1 MGACGCYNKTLEGKN
16 TLENDQINRDQN
28 PKIDLK
34 TGPKIFND
42 QNKFKEEENE
52 IQIPQIEKIKE
63 ETKPKIPIIDIRRRV
78 PQNMVNEL
86 LLKYICKIDIKD
98 ELGFRKGNGFF
109 IKVNDQSNKDQ
120 EKYLIISEQIIPK
133 NNNYEYIELEKF
145 NGQRKMNLYLKDRY
159 IKPLEEL
166 NLTVIEIKDTDE
178 ICNEIKFLSYNINF
192 ISGNNIFKKGS
203 VFSISYSN
211 GEKISSS
218 CGKIIDIE
226 NYEFEHDLYE
236 EDCSRGSPIMV
247 YNYNFNEIIVI
258 GIHRGFNQEEYF
270 GYGTFIAK
278 LLSKNCQIQIIS
290 KVQNVNISLNCE
302 NIDKFSNVEK
312 KLYAKY
318 PYLLKKEIN
327 FVSNGNY
334 IDRSRTIIE
343 NRIKNGDILMII
355 TEDIPKEVGNI
366 CVIILIS
373 SDQRVNVIM
382 ACKDSDNFSV
392 VEQKLYE
399 EYPKYE
405 KIKNNLLFLANG
417 GVINKAVSLKENNIK
432 NDTTIIIS
440 NIEED

>member
-1 MGACGCYNKTLEGKN
+1 MRACGCDNKTLEGKN
-16 TLENDQINRDQN
+16 NLENDQINKDQN

-34 TGPKIFND
+34 TAPKIFNG
-42 QNKFKEEENE
+42 QNKFKEENE
-52 IQIPQIEKIKE
+52 IQILQIEKTKE
-63 ETKPKIPIIDIRRRV
+63 ETKPKRPIIDIRFSV
-78 PQNMVNEL
+78 EQNIIDEI

-98 ELGFRKGNGFF
+98 EFEFRKGNGFF
-109 IKVNDQSNKDQ
+109 MKVNDGSNKDQ

-133 NNNYEYIELEKF
+133 DDNYEYIELEKF
-145 NGQRKMNLYLKDRY
+145 NEQRKIYLNLKNRY
-159 IKPLEEL
+159 IKPLEDL

-192 ISGNNIFKKGS
+192 ISGSNIFKEGW

-211 GEKISSS
+211 GGEITSS
-218 CGKIIDIE
+218 CGNIINIE

-236 EDCSRGSPIMV
+236 EECSRGSPIMV

-258 GIHRGFNQEEYF
+258 GIHRGFNQETDF
-270 GYGTFIAK
+270 GYGTFIVE
-278 LLSKNCQIQIIS
+278 LLAKNCQIQINSNDQI
-290 KVQNVNISLNCE
+290 VNISINCE

-318 PYLLKKEIN
+318 PYLLKKELN
-327 FVSNGNY
+327 FVSNGNH